1 LLLPLI
7 AVACYLF
14 GAFGL
19 ALGAYYGSTH
29 HGRGGRIA
37 GALIAAVGVMVHVAA
52 LADERKLDPHAALS
66 LGDTAAIV
74 GLLIAVTAL
83 LLALKAR
90 LRGMAAMLLVIAAAL
105 EAAFSEGAR
114 SFTMGRPGWELS
126 FHVAMATTAFAFLTI
141 GAALAASQVAVD
153 HRLRSRK
160 PLGIMRILTPLESLE
175 SGCFHSIQ
183 AGFFLLTL
191 TLVTGAF
198 FVENLFA
205 QHLIHKVVLAIMAWI
220 VFGVL
225 LLGRWRFGWRG
236 RKALRWTLAGYVL
249 LGLSY
254 FGSKLVLENLL
265 GRHWG

>member
-14 GAFGL
+14 GAVGL
-19 ALGAYYGSTH
+19 ALGTYYGDSH
-29 HGRGGRIA
+29 HARGWRIA
-37 GALIAAVGVMVHVAA
+37 GALIACVGVVVHVAA
-52 LADERKLDPHAALS
+52 LAVERKLDPDAALS

-74 GLLIAVTAL
+74 GALIAVTAL
-83 LLALKAR
+83 ALALKAR
-90 LRGMAAMLLVIAAAL
+90 LRGMAALLLVIAAVL

-114 SFTMGRPGWELS
+114 NFTMGRPGWELS

-141 GAALAASQVAVD
+141 GAALAAAQVLVD
-153 HRLRSRK
+153 RRLRSRQ
-160 PLGIMRILTPLESLE
+160 PLGILRILTPLESLE

-183 AGFFLLTL
+183 AGFLLLTL
-191 TLVTGAF
+191 ALVSGAF

-205 QHLIHKVVLAIMAWI
+205 QHLVHKVVLAIIAWA
-220 VFGVL
+220 VFGIL
-225 LLGRWRFGWRG
+225 LLGRRRFGWRG

>member
-1 LLLPLI
+1 MLLPLI

-14 GAFGL
+14 GAVGL
-19 ALGAYYGSTH
+19 ALGAYYGDSH

-37 GALIAAVGVMVHVAA
+37 GALIAVVGVVVHLAA
-52 LADERKLDPHAALS
+52 LADERKLDPQAALS

-74 GLLIAVTAL
+74 GALIAVTAL
-83 LLALKAR
+83 ALVLRPR
-90 LRGMAAMLLVIAAAL
+90 LRGMAALLLVIAAVL
-105 EAAFSEGAR
+105 ELTFSEGAR
-114 SFTMGRPGWELS
+114 SFSSGRPGWELS
-126 FHVAMATTAFAFLTI
+126 FHIAMATTAFAFLTI
-141 GAALAASQVAVD
+141 GAALAVAQVVVD
-153 HRLRSRK
+153 RRLRSRQ
-160 PLGIMRILTPLESLE
+160 PLGILRILTPLESLE
-175 SGCFHSIQ
+175 SGCFHSIL
-183 AGFFLLTL
+183 AGFLLLTL
-191 TLVTGAF
+191 ALVSGAF

-205 QHLIHKVVLAIMAWI
+205 QHLVHKVVLAIVAWI

-236 RKALRWTLAGYVL
+236 RKALRWTLTGYVL

>member
-14 GAFGL
+14 GAVGL
-19 ALGAYYGSTH
+19 ALGAYYGDSH

-37 GALIAAVGVMVHVAA
+37 GALIAFVGVVVHLAA
-52 LADERKLDPHAALS
+52 LADERKLDPQAALS

-74 GLLIAVTAL
+74 GALIAVTAL
-83 LLALKAR
+83 VLVLRPR
-90 LRGMAAMLLVIAAAL
+90 LRGMAALLLVIAAML

-114 SFTMGRPGWELS
+114 SFTTGRPGWELS
-126 FHVAMATTAFAFLTI
+126 FHIAMATTAFAFLTI
-141 GAALAASQVAVD
+141 GAALAVSQVVVD
-153 HRLRSRK
+153 PRLRSRR
-160 PLGIMRILTPLESLE
+160 PLGILRILTPLESLE
-175 SGCFHSIQ
+175 SGCFHSIL
-183 AGFFLLTL
+183 AGFLLLTL
-191 TLVTGAF
+191 ALVSGAF

-205 QHLIHKVVLAIMAWI
+205 QHLVHKVVLAIVAWI

>member
-1 LLLPLI
+1 MLLPLI

-19 ALGAYYGSTH
+19 AYGAYRGDSH
-29 HGRGGRIA
+29 HGRGSRISGA
-37 GALIAAVGVMVHVAA
+37 AIAVVGALVHAAA
-52 LADERKLDPHAALS
+52 LIDERKLDPEAALS
-66 LGDTAAIV
+66 TGDTAAIV

-83 LLALKAR
+83 AMALKPR
-90 LRGMAAMLLVIAAAL
+90 LRGMAALLLLIAAAL

-114 SFTMGRPGWELS
+114 SFSMGRPGWELS

-141 GAALAASQVAVD
+141 GAALAIAQVMVD
-153 HRLRSRK
+153 RRLRSRR
-160 PLGIMRILTPLESLE
+160 PLGLLRILTPLESLE
-175 SGCFHSIQ
+175 SGCFHSIL
-183 AGFFLLTL
+183 AGFLLLTL
-191 TLVTGAF
+191 ALVSGAF

-205 QHLIHKVVLAIMAWI
+205 QHLVHKVVLAIIAWI
-220 VFGVL
+220 VFGIL

-254 FGSKLVLENLL
+254 FGSKLVLEHVF

>member
-14 GAFGL
+14 GAVGL
-19 ALGAYYGSTH
+19 ALGTYHGDSH
-29 HGRGGRIA
+29 HGRGWRIA
-37 GALIAAVGVMVHVAA
+37 GALIACVGVVVHVAA
-52 LADERKLDPHAALS
+52 LTVERRLDPDAALS

-74 GLLIAVTAL
+74 GAMIAVTAL
-83 LLALKAR
+83 ALALRPR
-90 LRGMAAMLLVIAAAL
+90 LRGMAALLLVIAASL

-114 SFTMGRPGWELS
+114 NFTMGRPGWELS

-141 GAALAASQVAVD
+141 GAVLAVAQVVVD
-153 HRLRSRK
+153 RRLRSRQ
-160 PLGIMRILTPLESLE
+160 PLGILRILTPLESLE
-175 SGCFHSIQ
+175 SGCFHSIL
-183 AGFFLLTL
+183 AGFLLLTL
-191 TLVTGAF
+191 ALVSGAF

-205 QHLIHKVVLAIMAWI
+205 QHLVHKVVLAIVAWI
-220 VFGVL
+220 VFGIL
-225 LLGRWRFGWRG
+225 LLGRRRFGWRG

>member
-1 LLLPLI
+1 MLLPLI

-19 ALGAYYGSTH
+19 AMGAYYGVSH

-37 GALIAAVGVMVHVAA
+37 GALIACVGVVVHVAA
-52 LADERKLDPHAALS
+52 LAGELKLAPGAALS

-74 GLLIAVTAL
+74 SALIAVTAL
-83 LLALKAR
+83 VLALRPR
-90 LRGMAAMLLVIAAAL
+90 LRGMAALLLVVAAVM
-105 EAAFSEGAR
+105 EMTFSEGAR
-114 SFTMGRPGWELS
+114 NFTTGRPGWELS
-126 FHVAMATTAFAFLTI
+126 FHIAMATTAFAFLTI
-141 GAALAASQVAVD
+141 GAALAVAQVVVD
-153 HRLRSRK
+153 RRLRSRQ
-160 PLGIMRILTPLESLE
+160 PLGILRILTPLESLE
-175 SGCFHSIQ
+175 SGCFHSIL
-183 AGFFLLTL
+183 AGFALLTL
-191 TLVTGAF
+191 ALVSGAF

-205 QHLIHKVVLAIMAWI
+205 QHLVHKVVLAIVAWI

>member
-7 AVACYLF
+7 AVACYVF

-19 ALGAYYGSTH
+19 AMGAYYGVSH

-37 GALIAAVGVMVHVAA
+37 GALIACVGVVVHVAA
-52 LADERKLDPHAALS
+52 LAGELKLAPGAALS

-74 GLLIAVTAL
+74 SALIAVTAL
-83 LLALKAR
+83 VLALRPR
-90 LRGMAAMLLVIAAAL
+90 LRGMAALLLVVAAAL
-105 EAAFSEGAR
+105 ELTFSEGAR
-114 SFTMGRPGWELS
+114 NFTTGRPGWELS
-126 FHVAMATTAFAFLTI
+126 FHIAMATTAFAFLTI
-141 GAALAASQVAVD
+141 GAALAVAQVVVD
-153 HRLRSRK
+153 RRLRSRQ
-160 PLGIMRILTPLESLE
+160 PLGILRILTPLESLE
-175 SGCFHSIQ
+175 SGCFHSIL
-183 AGFFLLTL
+183 AGFALLTL
-191 TLVTGAF
+191 ALVSGAF

-205 QHLIHKVVLAIMAWI
+205 QHLIHKVVLAMTAWV

>member
-19 ALGAYYGSTH
+19 AYGAYRGDSH
-29 HGRGGRIA
+29 HGRGSRISGA
-37 GALIAAVGVMVHVAA
+37 AIAVVGALVHAAA
-52 LADERKLDPHAALS
+52 LIDERKLDPEAALS
-66 LGDTAAIV
+66 TGDTAAIV

-83 LLALKAR
+83 AMALKPR
-90 LRGMAAMLLVIAAAL
+90 LRGMAALLLLIAAAL

-114 SFTMGRPGWELS
+114 SFSMGRPGWELS

-141 GAALAASQVAVD
+141 GAALAIAQVMVD
-153 HRLRSRK
+153 RRLRSRR
-160 PLGIMRILTPLESLE
+160 PLGLLRILTPLESLE
-175 SGCFHSIQ
+175 SGCFHSIL
-183 AGFFLLTL
+183 AGFLLLTL
-191 TLVTGAF
+191 ALVSGAF

-205 QHLIHKVVLAIMAWI
+205 QHLVHKVVLAIIAWI
-220 VFGVL
+220 VFGIL

-254 FGSKLVLENLL
+254 FGSKLVLEHVF

>member
-7 AVACYLF
+7 AIACYLF
-14 GAFGL
+14 GAVGL
-19 ALGAYYGSTH
+19 ALGAYYGDSN

-37 GALIAAVGVMVHVAA
+37 GALIAGVGVVVHVAA
-52 LADERKLDPHAALS
+52 LADERKLDPQAALA
-66 LGDTAAIV
+66 LGDTAAII
-74 GLLIAVTAL
+74 GALIAITAL
-83 LLALKAR
+83 VLALRPR
-90 LRGMAAMLLVIAAAL
+90 LRGMAALLLVIAAAL

-114 SFTMGRPGWELS
+114 NFTMGRPGWELS

-141 GAALAASQVAVD
+141 GAALAVAQVVV
-153 HRLRSRK
+153 HRRLRSRR
-160 PLGIMRILTPLESLE
+160 PLGILRILTPLESLE
-175 SGCFHSIQ
+175 SGCFHSIL
-183 AGFFLLTL
+183 AGFLLLTL
-191 TLVTGAF
+191 ALVSGAF

-205 QHLIHKVVLAIMAWI
+205 QHLVHKVVLAIVAWV
-220 VFGVL
+220 VFGIL

-254 FGSKLVLENLL
+254 FGSKLVLEDLL